1 MKPVLSI
8 VIPALNEDAGI
19 GATLQPLHPL
29 RTRGVELMLADGG
42 SSDATTA
49 LARPWVD
56 AMVDA
61 PRGRAL
67 QMNAGA
73 ALARAD
79 VLLFLHA
86 ETRLPPLADVLVL
99 QVRQGA
105 GGGACWGRFDVRI
118 AGRPWML
125 RVVSWLMNLR
135 SRLSGIVTGDQA
147 IFVTRE
153 AFEQVGGF
161 PVQPLMEDI
170 EISRRLKRLGPPA
183 CLRARVC
190 TSGRRW
196 EQCGVWRTIVL
207 MWHLRWRYWRKPA
220 LRRLPS
226 ACCNTRWLRPR
237 RRMSDPSNCA
247 PLRMPRIPRCRPPQ
261 PDMAPCCPSKA
272 PAISA
277 CACSAHWRAA

>member
-8 VIPALNEDAGI
+8 VIPALNEAAGI
-19 GATLQPLHPL
+19 EATLQALQPL
-29 RTRGVELMLADGG
+29 RARGVELMLADGG
-42 SSDATTA
+42 SSDATPA

-56 AMVDA
+56 AVVDA

-73 ALARAD
+73 AQARAD

-86 ETRLPPLADVLVL
+86 DTRLPPLADVLVL
-99 QVRQGA
+99 QAMQGV

-118 AGRPWML
+118 EGRPWML
-125 RVVSWLMNLR
+125 RVVAWLMNLR
-135 SRLSGIVTGDQA
+135 SRLSGIATGDQA
-147 IFVTRE
+147 LFVTRV

-183 CLRARVC
+183 CLSARVC

-196 EQCGVWRTIVL
+196 EQHGVWRTIVL
-207 MWHLRWRYWRKPA
+207 MWRLRWRYWRGESPA
-220 LRRLPS
+220 RL
-226 ACCNTRWLRPR
+226 AEAYR
-237 RRMSDPSNCA
+237 
-247 PLRMPRIPRCRPPQ
+247 
-261 PDMAPCCPSKA
+261 
-272 PAISA
+272 
-277 CACSAHWRAA
+277 